1 MFVKIHFSWKDRNV
15 MSIIL
20 LNQNLVV
27 SLRCSFSFQCKLL
40 IGGIIDVDFVISIQ
54 TGPLFWF
61 SSSIFGSVYFS

>member
-15 MSIIL
+15 LSILL

-27 SLRCSFSFQCKLL
+27 SLCRSFSFQCKMLMVE
-40 IGGIIDVDFVISIQ
+40 IKDVYFVISIE

-61 SSSIFGSVYFS
+61 SPWFFGSVYFS